1 MNRIAKINEAVFN
14 IVYAE
19 MCESL
24 DVERIYIY
32 VVANKL
38 VGGEKVLSNWV
49 PPQLESHIKYSED
62 VWTVKLAVSPAAVK
76 YLMCSDQVLS
86 FECRIS
92 GKVSVLNITTDQLL
106 QVFGVRQ
113 EVENGSVYDKV
124 VDAQDFAAIV
134 YDDGAPVVEKK
145 RPTLTVVK

>member
-1 MNRIAKINEAVFN
+1 MLFRSVSQPRYN
-14 IVYAE
+14 
-19 MCESL
+19 
-24 DVERIYIY
+24 
-32 VVANKL
+32 
-38 VGGEKVLSNWV
+38 
-49 PPQLESHIKYSED
+49 YSED
-62 VWTVKLAVSPAAVK
+62 AWTVKLAVSPAAVK

-113 EVENGSVYDKV
+113 EVENGSVYDKI

-134 YDDGAPVVEKK
+134 YDDGVQVVEKK

>member
-49 PPQLESHIKYSED
+49 PPHLESHIKYSKD
-62 VWTVKLAVSPAAVK
+62 VWTIKLAVSPAAVK

-113 EVENGSVYDKV
+113 EVENGSVYDKI
-124 VDAQDFAAIV
+124 VDAQDFPAIV